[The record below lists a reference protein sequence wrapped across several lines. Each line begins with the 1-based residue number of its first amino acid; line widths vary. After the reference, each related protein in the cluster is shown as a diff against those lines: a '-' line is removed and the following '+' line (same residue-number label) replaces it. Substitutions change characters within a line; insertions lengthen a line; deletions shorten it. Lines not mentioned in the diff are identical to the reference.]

1 MADSEMREEGYTGR
15 SGVKGR
21 DWTKGSILRNLLL
34 LSWPIIIT
42 NGSRIIG
49 PTIDLLWVGRLGAAS
64 IAGVGISSMAVHAV
78 MAGRMGIS
86 TGVRAMIARSIG
98 AGDAEGANHIAQQ
111 GLVISAAYGI
121 IMAVIGIF
129 FAEQILGLF
138 GVEADVV
145 REGAAYMRI
154 AFAGS
159 AAMSFLQL
167 TENLM
172 QASGDSVTPMR
183 ISIIY
188 RLFHVGFVP
197 FLIFGWWIFPRLGVS
212 GAALAGVISNG
223 LGMVLG
229 LWILFTGRSRLRLT
243 LRGFN
248 LDFTILRRI
257 IRIGVPSAVMM
268 SERSFSRLLLTW
280 FMTPF
285 GTYAVAA
292 HTLIERIVRLITM
305 SGIGLG
311 RGAAVLVG
319 QNLGA
324 QQPERAEKSAWLAV
338 GFAEGIMVVFSVAVL
353 LWPGSLIRIFNSE
366 PGLVE
371 LTSVFLR
378 IGVVGYSVYSIDQIL
393 QLCLGGAGDTLPP
406 MLITLLSLW
415 VVLMPLAF
423 FLSRFT
429 DLGVYGVRWAMVI
442 GIITGVIAY
451 VTYFRMGRWKY
462 KRIL

>member
-1 MADSEMREEGYTGR
+1 MADSEIREEDYTRSRGR
-15 SGVKGR
+15 GR
-21 DWTKGSILRNLLL
+21 DWTKGSILRNLLF

-42 NGSRIIG
+42 NGIHTIG
-49 PTIDLLWVGRLGAAS
+49 PTIDLLWIGKLGSAS
-64 IAGVGISSMAVHAV
+64 MAGVGISSMAVHAV

-86 TGVRAMIARSIG
+86 TGVRALVARSVG
-98 AGDAEGANHIAQQ
+98 AGDAERANHIAQQ
-111 GLVISAAYGI
+111 AVVISAAYGM
-121 IMAVIGIF
+121 IMAAIGVF

-172 QASGDSVTPMR
+172 QASGDPVTPMR
-183 ISIIY
+183 ISIFY

-212 GAALAGVISNG
+212 GAALANVISSS
-223 LGMVLG
+223 LGVAIG
-229 LWILFTGRSRLRLT
+229 LWILFTGRSRIRLT

-248 LDFTILRRI
+248 FDFTIIRRI
-257 IRIGVPSAVMM
+257 IGIGAPSAVMM

-280 FMTPF
+280 FITPF
-285 GTYAVAA
+285 GTHAVAA
-292 HTLIERIVRLITM
+292 HALIERLVRLITM
-305 SGIGLG
+305 TGIGFG

-324 QQPERAEKSAWLAV
+324 QQPERAERSAWLAV
-338 GFAEGIMVVFSVAVL
+338 GFAEIIMVVFSVVVL
-353 LWPGSLIRIFNSE
+353 LWPGSIIRIFNSE

-371 LTSVFLR
+371 LASVFLR
-378 IGVVGYSVYSIDQIL
+378 IGVAGYIVYSIEQVL
-393 QLCLGGAGDTLPP
+393 QQCLGGAGDTVPP

-423 FLSRFT
+423 LLPRFT
-429 DLGVYGVRWAMVI
+429 DLGVYGVRWAMAI
-442 GIITGVIAY
+442 GIITGVISY
-451 VTYFRMGRWKY
+451 VTYFRIGRWKH